1 MVGSLLS
8 VFPMTTHFK
17 GKWYVVF
24 LFCITFCFYPGINH
38 YLMFYLINFFFK
50 KKLYQAF
57 LWLYRINIKPFTPS
71 NSLGTAE
78 SQYIYIYFFSPGILC
93 MTPLRAA
100 CSCLLHSCCWGLP
113 CVIILG
119 FPFTSFLC
127 GLRFPK
133 NLPSSSLVY
142 LLFWSLHPPGVS
154 WKRKDGKVQSP
165 DHEGW
170 EWIQRNSVSL
180 MRLSITPSLI
190 FPSLLRS

>member
-1 MVGSLLS
+1 MVEFLLS
-8 VFPMTTHFK
+8 VFLMTTHFK

-24 LFCITFCFYPGINH
+24 LFCITFCFF
-38 YLMFYLINFFFK
+38 LELIITWCFVWSSFK
-50 KKLYQAF
+50 KKNYT
-57 LWLYRINIKPFTPS
+57 KPSYGCIESTLNLS
-71 NSLGTAE
+71 HLQTHWELLSLN
-78 SQYIYIYFFSPGILC
+78 IYIFGFFPWNPC

-142 LLFWSLHPPGVS
+142 LLFWSVHPPVVS
-154 WKRKDGKVQSP
+154 WKRKKKMERYNLLTMKDGSGSRETQ
-165 DHEGW
+165 
-170 EWIQRNSVSL
+170 
-180 MRLSITPSLI
+180 
-190 FPSLLRS
+190 